1 MLTLI
6 DQICIMDSML
16 VYTRARFKPK
26 KKRKVRGPVATRL
39 NISKFVDKKSTY
51 IPSYSGRPP
60 RPESE
65 IVMQAKSL
73 QTNACFT
80 ARQSMTDAAVLA
92 KEPEHVREA
101 IIAKS
106 KRIAIAYNKGAY
118 QYVTDETDPKTIG
131 SGERL
136 RRGG

>member
-1 MLTLI
+1 
-6 DQICIMDSML
+6 ML

-26 KKRKVRGPVATRL
+26 KKRKVRGVVAKKIDVSRY
-39 NISKFVDKKSTY
+39 VDHRATFN
-51 IPSYSGRPP
+51 PNYSVRPP
-60 RPESE
+60 RPGSE

-73 QTNACFT
+73 ETTACFT

-101 IIAKS
+101 ILAKS

>member
-1 MLTLI
+1 
-6 DQICIMDSML
+6 ML
-16 VYTRARFKPK
+16 VYTRASFKPK
-26 KKRKVRGPVATRL
+26 KKRKARGVIAVKYDAKKYT
-39 NISKFVDKKSTY
+39 DTKSTY
-51 IPSYSGRPP
+51 MPQYVGRSL
-60 RPESE
+60 RPGSE
-65 IVMQAKSL
+65 VAAQAKSL
-73 QTNACFT
+73 DSSACFT
-80 ARQSMTDAAVLA
+80 GKMSVMDAAQLA

>member
-1 MLTLI
+1 
-6 DQICIMDSML
+6 ML
-16 VYTRARFKPK
+16 VYTASKFKPK
-26 KKRKVRGPVATRL
+26 KKRKVRGIVATKFDA
-39 NISKFVDKKSTY
+39 SKYVDKKSVYVPTY
-51 IPSYSGRPP
+51 VGRPP
-60 RPESE
+60 RPGSE
-65 IVMQAKSL
+65 TVMQAESL

-80 ARQSMTDAAVLA
+80 ARQSMTDAATLA
-92 KEPEHVREA
+92 KEPEHIREA

>member
-1 MLTLI
+1 MFA
-6 DQICIMDSML
+6 ML

-26 KKRKVRGPVATRL
+26 KKRKVRGVVATKF
-39 NISKFVDKKSTY
+39 NASKYMDNNSTY
-51 IPSYSGRPP
+51 TPTTRRPP
-60 RPESE
+60 RPGSE
-65 IVMQAKSL
+65 VVMEAKSL

-80 ARQSMTDAAVLA
+80 ARQSMTDAATLA